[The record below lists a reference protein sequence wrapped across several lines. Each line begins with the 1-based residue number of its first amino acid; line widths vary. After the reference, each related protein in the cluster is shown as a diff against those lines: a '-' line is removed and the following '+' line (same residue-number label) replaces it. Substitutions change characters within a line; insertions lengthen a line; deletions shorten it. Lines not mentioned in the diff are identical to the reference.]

1 MRIGIFTDSY
11 PPYINGV
18 ATSIAMLEKALKK
31 RGHQVFVVTVN
42 PDMMTCEEKKRM
54 NEYHAMVYDLIA
66 PNLTADEAAWLKN
79 ATRAI

>member
-1 MRIGIFTDSY
+1 MYLESITY
-11 PPYINGV
+11 VPYDLD
-18 ATSIAMLEKALKK
+18 A
-31 RGHQVFVVTVN
+31 VN

-66 PNLTADEAAWLKN
+66 PNLTAEEAEWLKN